1 MLVTKYRNKVI
12 TKPILERIIEIVKIQ
27 SEKWDI
33 EVLEANG
40 ESDHVHFLIQ
50 SHPSVDLSKYINSIK
65 TVSSRLIRKEFK
77 EHVDKFYWKRYFW
90 SRAYCLLSVGGAPIE
105 TIKKYIEAQK
115 SPTLTLGRYPSPP
128 KSKILDGEFRA
139 IVKSETKFK
148 TSVGLVV
155 ET

>member
-1 MLVTKYRNKVI
+1 MGKRSHFHAYHDLKYHLVLVTKYRNKVM
-12 TKPILERIIEIVKIQ
+12 TKPIFERIIEIVKIQ

-65 TVSSRLIRKEFK
+65 TVSSRLIRKEFV

-90 SRAYCLLSVGGAPIE
+90 SRAYCLLSVGGAPLE
-105 TIKKYIEAQK
+105 TIKKYIESQN
-115 SPTLTLGRYPSPP
+115 SPG
-128 KSKILDGEFRA
+128 
-139 IVKSETKFK
+139 
-148 TSVGLVV
+148 
-155 ET
+155 